1 MMMLQTKNTN
11 IKEHNLNWL
20 QVSYYSCRILI
31 IDGFGS
37 VKTNELLNLVK

>member
-1 MMMLQTKNTN
+1 MMMLQTKNN

-20 QVSYYSCRILI
+20 QVPYYSCRILI